1 MPVADTRR
9 NGIDEEKELKGFLTF
24 ELGSEQYGV
33 EILKVQEIGGVLPI
47 TRVPNSRPYLKGLVN
62 LRGKI
67 LPVIDLRLRFGME
80 AAEMTE
86 ETCIIFAQVQGVEVG
101 LLVDRVADVVEI
113 PLEDIEPDP
122 TQSSDC
128 LLGIGKLE
136 GKAKL
141 LLDLDR
147 VCEIR
152 N

>member
-1 MPVADTRR
+1 MPAADTRHIG
-9 NGIDEEKELKGFLTF
+9 NEEEKELKGFLTF

-47 TRVPNSRPYLKGLVN
+47 TRVPNTRPYLKGLVN

-80 AAEMTE
+80 AAEVTE
-86 ETCIIFAQVQGVEVG
+86 ETCIIFAQVRGVEVG
-101 LLVDRVADVVEI
+101 LLVDRVADVVDI
-113 PLEDIEPDP
+113 PIEDIEPDP

-128 LLGIGKLE
+128 LLGIGKVE

-141 LLDLDR
+141 LLDLDQ
-147 VCEIR
+147 VCEIH